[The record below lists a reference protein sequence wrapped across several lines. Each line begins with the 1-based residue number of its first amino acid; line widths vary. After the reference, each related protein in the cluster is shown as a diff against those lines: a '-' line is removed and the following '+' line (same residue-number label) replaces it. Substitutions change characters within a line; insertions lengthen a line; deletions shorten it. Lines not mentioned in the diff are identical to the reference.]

1 MEEKTPSEGVP
12 SLFFPREQEPIDW
25 NTVYSKYKH
34 DMTTV
39 DSSQELDNFWR
50 TAAAAAQRHAT
61 EKTAQAVRASLKE
74 RPARGGVVRSNKKT
88 AKKRHY
94 CEISADPPQ
103 NDPTDSE
110 VKARSKASKTL
121 V

>member
-1 MEEKTPSEGVP
+1 MFERV
-12 SLFFPREQEPIDW
+12 EQEPIDW
-25 NTVYSKYKH
+25 KTVYFKYKH
-34 DMTTV
+34 DMTTA
-39 DSSQELDNFWR
+39 DLSQDLHNFWR
-50 TAAAAAQRHAT
+50 TAAAAAQSHAT
-61 EKTAQAVRASLKE
+61 EKTAQAVRASSQE
-74 RPARGGVVRSNKKT
+74 RPARGGVVRSNQT